1 LTRNTFAQVRG
12 IKQARKEGKP
22 HGRPMTVGKLVP
34 EMKQLRKEG
43 LSKWEIAKRLA
54 GSVAPQ

>member
-1 LTRNTFAQVRG
+1 
-12 IKQARKEGKP
+12 
-22 HGRPMTVGKLVP
+22 MTAGKLVP

-43 LSKWEIAKRLA
+43 LSKWEIAKRFA